1 MIQSFRCKETA
12 KIFGGCYSK
21 KLPADIQQRALNKLR
36 LIATV
41 TQLETL
47 LVPPSN
53 HLEAL
58 TGDRKGQHSIRI
70 NKHVAR
76 QARRW
81 SALRAGS
88 EGLPEAGALWAMK
101 EQWRICF
108 RWKDGNAHDAE
119 IVDYH

>member
-12 KIFGGCYSK
+12 KIFEGRYSK
-21 KLPADIQQRALNKLR
+21 KLPLDIQQRALNKLR

-47 LVPPSN
+47 RVPPSN

-70 NKHVAR
+70 NN
-76 QARRW
+76 
-81 SALRAGS
+81 
-88 EGLPEAGALWAMK
+88 
-101 EQWRICF
+101 QWRICF
-108 RWKDGNAHDAE
+108 RWQEGNAHDAE